1 MGDHFSGRLMMQKIQ
16 IFTLCAGPILGVILL
31 SYLQLRKWRDGG
43 GCGNLGTHQHSKI
56 VKVSV

>member
-1 MGDHFSGRLMMQKIQ
+1 MMQKIQ